1 MKKNTFTLT
10 TGETFALLFIFSTTV
25 ASVIYSIP
33 AFIL

>member
-1 MKKNTFTLT
+1 MKKDTFTLT
-10 TGETFALLFIFSTTV
+10 TGEGLALLFIFSTTI

>member
-1 MKKNTFTLT
+1 MKKDTFTLT
-10 TGETFALLFIFSTTV
+10 TGEAFALLFICSTAV

>member
-1 MKKNTFTLT
+1 MKKNTFTLSI
-10 TGETFALLFIFSTTV
+10 GESFALAFIFFTAV

>member
-1 MKKNTFTLT
+1 MKKETFTLT
-10 TGETFALLFIFSTTV
+10 AAEVFALLFIFSTTV